1 MTFWQLIRGDLT
13 IGVAFAVCLSAVVGF
28 GGWASLAPLAE
39 GIVAYGRVEVD
50 ADRLIIQHLEGGII
64 EHIQVAEGDE
74 VTVGQSLLTLTNVAA
89 RSDRNQLA
97 ARLATARASLRRV
110 RALLDD
116 DAVVNFEFSDILD
129 LTDVERQ
136 DIIARQLELFE
147 QQKQSRAA
155 LLAPI
160 ARRRQSFQAS
170 AASLAREM
178 TLLSETIRELQAEL
192 EIKRG
197 LFERGLLPRD
207 AVFELEREESGLE
220 SRIASLQTNL
230 IQAESGAAESSLEY
244 NRTALGF
251 VEELGTERLALE
263 QDVSELSERYAT
275 AADVVQRTTITSPGN
290 GTVLN
295 LNYTTEGGVVGP
307 GIPIM
312 ELVPEATSLYAVL
325 EVRPVDRDSI
335 KQGLRV
341 DLRLS
346 GIDSWRTEP
355 LKGEITTISADLKSS
370 PDETYNYYEAR
381 VQLLSDELAG
391 LEDTVLPGVPV
402 EVFIRAG
409 NSRTLLAYMVEPLM
423 AVMRRGGRE

>member
-50 ADRLIIQHLEGGII
+50 ADRLVIQHLEGGII

>member
-13 IGVAFAVCLSAVVGF
+13 IGVAFAVCFSAVVGF
-28 GGWASLAPLAE
+28 GSWASLAPLAE

-64 EHIQVAEGDE
+64 EDIQVAEGDE
-74 VTVGQSLLTLTNVAA
+74 VKVGQSLLTLTNVAA

-110 RALLDD
+110 QALLDD
-116 DAVVNFEFSDILD
+116 DAVVDFEFSDILD

-136 DIIARQLELFE
+136 DIIARQFELFE

-197 LFERGLLPRD
+197 LFERGLMPRD
-207 AVFELEREESGLE
+207 AVFELEREESALE

-275 AADVVQRTTITSPGN
+275 AADVVQRTTIKSPGN

-325 EVRPVDRDSI
+325 EVRPVDRDAI
-335 KQGLRV
+335 KQGLLV

-370 PDETYNYYEAR
+370 PDDTYNYYEAR
-381 VQLLSDELAG
+381 VQLSSDELAG

>member
-13 IGVAFAVCLSAVVGF
+13 IGVAFAVCFSAVVGF
-28 GGWASLAPLAE
+28 GSWASLAPLAE

-64 EHIQVAEGDE
+64 EDIQVAEGDE
-74 VTVGQSLLTLTNVAA
+74 VKVGQSLLTLTNVAA

-110 RALLDD
+110 QALLDD
-116 DAVVNFEFSDILD
+116 DAVVDFEFSDILD

-136 DIIARQLELFE
+136 DIIARQFELFE

-160 ARRRQSFQAS
+160 ARRRQS
-170 AASLAREM
+170 
-178 TLLSETIRELQAEL
+178 LLSETIRELQAEL

-197 LFERGLLPRD
+197 LFERGLMPRD
-207 AVFELEREESGLE
+207 AVFELEREESALE

-275 AADVVQRTTITSPGN
+275 AADVVQRTTIKSPGN

-325 EVRPVDRDSI
+325 EVRPVDRDAI
-335 KQGLRV
+335 KQGLLV

-370 PDETYNYYEAR
+370 PDDTYNYYEAR
-381 VQLLSDELAG
+381 VQLSSDELAG

>member
-64 EHIQVAEGDE
+64 EDIQVAEGDE

-381 VQLLSDELAG
+381 VQLSSDELAG